1 MGDTH
6 NMAKKSNSSSSSDRP
21 GGIEIQRGPISMDE
35 QYSLC
40 FPREPQRTREDM
52 QHLDD
57 RRAGMTLTKHE
68 PKR

>member
-1 MGDTH
+1 MRRE
-6 NMAKKSNSSSSSDRP
+6 SSSDRP
-21 GGIEIQRGPISMDE
+21 RSIEIQKGPISMDE

-52 QHLDD
+52 ENLEA

>member
-1 MGDTH
+1 
-6 NMAKKSNSSSSSDRP
+6 MAKSSSSKDRP
-21 GGIEIQRGPISMDE
+21 DRIEIQKGPISMDE
-35 QYSLC
+35 QYSLA

-52 QHLDD
+52 QNLED

>member
-1 MGDTH
+1 
-6 NMAKKSNSSSSSDRP
+6 MAKSSSNKDRP
-21 GGIEIQRGPISMDE
+21 GGIEIQRGPISMED
-35 QYSLC
+35 QYSLD

-52 QHLDD
+52 QYLSD

>member
-1 MGDTH
+1 
-6 NMAKKSNSSSSSDRP
+6 MAKSSMSSKDRP
-21 GGIEIQRGPISMDE
+21 GRIEIQKGPISMDE
-35 QYSLC
+35 QYSLA

-52 QHLDD
+52 QNLED

>member
-1 MGDTH
+1 MGK
-6 NMAKKSNSSSSSDRP
+6 ASSSSKDRP
-21 GGIEIQRGPISMDE
+21 SRIEIQKGPISMDE
-35 QYSLC
+35 QYSLA

-52 QHLDD
+52 QNLED